1 MFTLNSCPMKIPESL
16 DEFERRLTEIQNKF
30 QGQNQN
36 DDLIRDLLD
45 QIEIQRR
52 LLNLKKEIE
61 EFKMKHDK

>member
-1 MFTLNSCPMKIPESL
+1 MKIPESL

-61 EFKMKHDK
+61 EFKMKHVK